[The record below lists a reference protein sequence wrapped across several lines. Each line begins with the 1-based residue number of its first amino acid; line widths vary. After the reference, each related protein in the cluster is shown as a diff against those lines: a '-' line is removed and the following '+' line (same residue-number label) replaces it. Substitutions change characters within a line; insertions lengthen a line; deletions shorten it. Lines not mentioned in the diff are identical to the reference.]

1 MIDFEL
7 FGRDDLKKSFITME
21 LKEYLNMHIFMRI
34 VWMMKYGILSS
45 KANILEKLLMSIGGS
60 STSR

>member
-45 KANILEKLLMSIGGS
+45 KANILE
-60 STSR
+60 